1 MAIKYNIIQRG
12 TPGVVGGGEK
22 KYYAS
27 NIVTGNAG
35 IEELTRQIEKI
46 STVSGIDI
54 RAVLYGL
61 SDVVPELL
69 KQGFSVNLADLGS
82 FRISISSLPSDTEED
97 VSAHNVRKSKILFRP
112 GEKFTEVLKTLKF
125 E

>member
-12 TPGVVGGGEK
+12 TPGIGGGEK

-82 FRISISSLPSDTEED
+82 FRISISSLPSDTEEE
-97 VSAHNVRKSKILFRP
+97 VSAANVRKSKIILPLPADRLP
-112 GEKFTEVLKTLKF
+112 AR
-125 E
+125 